1 MKKTSI
7 GQMKHLITILKQI
20 RISDDQGGYKEM
32 WQNAGIV
39 WASIEPVS
47 GKEYYEA
54 MQLTNDITHKV
65 RMRYTSITPHNR
77 IKYNNRIFE
86 IIAVIDIN
94 MEHKELEV
102 LCREQAIFAQGA
114 IVWPHAEV
122 DQPVN
127 IGANTN
133 SVSTNVSITL
143 S

>member
-7 GQMKHLITILKQI
+7 GQMKHLITILKQE
-20 RISDDQGGYKEM
+20 RISDGQGGYMET
-32 WQNAGIV
+32 WQNAGTV

-47 GKEYYEA
+47 GREYYEA

-65 RMRYTSITPHNR
+65 RMRYVNITPHNR

-102 LCREQAIFAQGA
+102 LCREQA
-114 IVWPHAEV
+114 
-122 DQPVN
+122 
-127 IGANTN
+127 
-133 SVSTNVSITL
+133 
-143 S
+143 